1 MLGELEL
8 DTADDFLIAQMLQ
21 KQYDKEHDSALHYV
35 SDVIRFFLQK
45 RHHTGNNIDHFLH
58 YLGGES
64 RQREFKSSSKLL

>member
-35 SDVIRFFLQK
+35 SDVIRFYLQK
-45 RHHTGNNIDHFLH
+45 RHHTGNNIDAFSALFRRRITSTGV
-58 YLGGES
+58 LKFE
-64 RQREFKSSSKLL
+64 